1 LEHNNGSGLY
11 RWRGRASFSDYDWNN
26 RSIYTHVDRGILDIL
41 GKRHD
46 EWVKMAMSLGCNSE
60 EANELT
66 QQMYLRLHKYVD
78 NPERIMYNEEK
89 VNTYYV
95 YVTLR
100 NLFLSR
106 SHAYNLKNHVELTSG
121 RLSQLDVDIL
131 NIEKEEAFTNLI
143 DRIKRIVHSWYW
155 YDKKLWDIHFYNKM
169 SMRAISKETT
179 ISLSSIFNTLKNG
192 KKKVKQQAEEQY
204 KDYLDT
210 KEES

>member
-1 LEHNNGSGLY
+1 MDG
-11 RWRGRASFSDYDWNN
+11 
-26 RSIYTHVDRGILDIL
+26 GILDIL

-46 EWVKMAMSLGCNSE
+46 EWVKMAMSLGCNLE

-78 NPERIMYNEEK
+78 NPERIMYSEDK

-100 NLFLSR
+100 NLYLSR
-106 SHAYNLKNHVELTSG
+106 SHSYNLKNHVELTSG
-121 RLSQLDVDIL
+121 RLSQVDPEIL
-131 NIEKEEAFTNLI
+131 NMEREEAFSDLI
-143 DRIKRIVHSWYW
+143 DTIKDIVHSWYW
-155 YDKKLWDIHFYNKM
+155 YDKKLWDIHFYWKM

-192 KKKVKQQAEEQY
+192 KNKVKEQAEEKY